1 MIEGIQ
7 NERNKDRAMK
17 KQSLTKKTSFFD
29 ENTKEKK
36 ISNIKNTFILFLN
49 KVFGL
54 LSLR

>member
-1 MIEGIQ
+1 LPIGGFEQEFENCLMIEGIQ

-36 ISNIKNTFILFLN
+36 YQI
-49 KVFGL
+49 
-54 LSLR
+54 